1 MREPFLSETPA
12 AFRKIPNRSGG
23 AGRKGVEGEGN
34 SRPALA
40 SHLLVAEIL
49 ANFCFL
55 FLALDFFFVLRP
67 ESKVQVQHERR
78 FSRNVLLCRTRT
90 SQRANVKNS
99 AAGLLSEKPCG
110 VSPSVSAAI
119 REP

>member
-40 SHLLVAEIL
+40 SRKSFA
-49 ANFCFL
+49 A
-55 FLALDFFFVLRP
+55 FF
-67 ESKVQVQHERR
+67 
-78 FSRNVLLCRTRT
+78 
-90 SQRANVKNS
+90 
-99 AAGLLSEKPCG
+99 EKFK
-110 VSPSVSAAI
+110 I
-119 REP
+119 F